1 MVFANFSCSYGV
13 CRGAPLVVAND
24 DGWVERFSTN
34 VDEWYL
40 RDVERIHQT
49 KGRRASSSRRHSCL
63 WYDEE
68 GWGVE
73 GSGENKPRE
82 KDRERGDSDITNRTP
97 YSHGGHYIRG
107 YNEWQP
113 ARPAQPCH
121 SSYVARC
128 RSPFSISYASHN
140 VRLCS
145 LRSLSLLRFFV
156 PCFLIFSYF
165 INPSF
170 PCRHVIKSLQVI
182 AKDKNLILPLVN
194 HLTDII
200 NNKLPY
206 DEKVDKN
213 KKIRTPEFPPMAV
226 CYKSFSSLPSHPLS
240 SFLISISDF
249 KLTIL

>member
-1 MVFANFSCSYGV
+1 MSAEELPSLLQTTMVG
-13 CRGAPLVVAND
+13 LND
-24 DGWVERFSTN
+24 SQQTSTN
-34 VDEWYL
+34 GTCVML
-40 RDVERIHQT
+40 NGFIKQR
-49 KGRRASSSRRHSCL
+49 G
-63 WYDEE
+63 EE
-68 GWGVE
+68 LAPHVATVVSGMMKRGGEGAE

-156 PCFLIFSYF
+156 PCFLISSYF

-240 SFLISISDF
+240 SFLISIPDF